1 MTSGNRVRT
10 ALVAA
15 VMAAGA
21 AGCAEK
27 AAGGGDLLVDALPLE
42 APVVLDPV
50 PDGLLLTN
58 IQYEDPGGEYAP
70 QSATL
75 YGDPALADTL
85 DGPVLLLGSSE
96 GSAYSTG
103 PNHETGGREVDRG
116 GRTGRVVPD
125 GDRTWVLIEGNE
137 YVEFVVGR
145 GIDEEDLVE
154 AARGADFGSTPRT
167 IASDAVPSGLEPLV
181 AGGPPDGPGAAGLGE
196 QLHLE
201 GELGSV
207 SVFAVR
213 ADPRLAALWGFWTGD
228 TTGTSVRGRPGWA
241 GSLAGSYLGG
251 AEGQVWAEDGL
262 VLAVVGR
269 DASPDLLDQAVQ
281 AVRVGTWAE
290 FEAFRRQ
297 IIDSPLR
304 PDEAGCRPGWGFVGG
319 SENGVRWAFAVE
331 RDRSDPETWS
341 TCSTR
346 FRAPSD
352 EGGTTGV
359 GTFEVSGGGAI
370 TLPPVGKLGGVPASP
385 APGTPS
391 AAALFGIVGGI
402 APPGSTRVTVAAADG
417 RTLDAVLADVGPRPG
432 ERVWGALVPQ
442 QDPPWADALPFTVT
456 AYDAAGAV
464 LDSKTG

>member
-15 VMAAGA
+15 VVAAGL
-21 AGCAEK
+21 AGCADR
-27 AAGGGDLLVDALPLE
+27 AAGGGDLLVDAQPLE

-50 PDGLLLTN
+50 PDGLLLAN
-58 IQYEDPGGEYAP
+58 IQYEEPGGEYAP

-75 YGDPALADTL
+75 YGDPALADPL

-103 PNHETGGREVDRG
+103 PDHETRGREVDLG

-137 YVEFVVGR
+137 YVEFVVAR
-145 GIDEEDLVE
+145 GVDEEDLVE

-167 IASDAVPSGLEPLV
+167 IASDAVPPGLKPLI
-181 AGGPPDGPGAAGLGE
+181 AGGPPDGPGASGLGE
-196 QLHLE
+196 QLRFE
-201 GELGSV
+201 GESDSV
-207 SVFAVR
+207 AVFAVR

-241 GSLAGSYLGG
+241 GSLAGSHLGG
-251 AEGQVWAEDGL
+251 VEGRVWAEDGL

-269 DASPDLLDQAVQ
+269 GGPPGLLDQVVQ

-297 IIDSPLR
+297 IVDSPLR
-304 PDEAGCRPGWGFVGG
+304 PDEAGCSQQWGFVGG
-319 SENGVRWAFAVE
+319 SENGVRWAFAVQ
-331 RDRSDPETWS
+331 RDRSDPETWF

-346 FRAPSD
+346 FRPPSD
-352 EGGTTGV
+352 EGGTMGV

-370 TLPPVGKLGGVPASP
+370 TLPPVGELGGVPHLTS
-385 APGTPS
+385 GTPS
-391 AAALFGIVGGI
+391 ATPLGGIVGGI
-402 APPGSTRVTVAAADG
+402 APPGTTRVTVAAADG

-442 QDPPWADALPFTVT
+442 QDPPWADAVPFTVT

-464 LDSKTG
+464 LDSRTG